1 MIKTYLIDYYADK
14 FQPLQSGCF
23 HYTLTLKKVWF
34 WGLFETTKTIPFEIS
49 YHANAQD
56 HFDLWD
62 KLIDEQKAIK

>member
-14 FQPLQSGCF
+14 IQPLQSGCF

-34 WGLFETTKTIPFEIS
+34 CGLFETTKTFHVEIP
-49 YHANAQD
+49 YHANAQAY
-56 HFDLWD
+56 FDLWD